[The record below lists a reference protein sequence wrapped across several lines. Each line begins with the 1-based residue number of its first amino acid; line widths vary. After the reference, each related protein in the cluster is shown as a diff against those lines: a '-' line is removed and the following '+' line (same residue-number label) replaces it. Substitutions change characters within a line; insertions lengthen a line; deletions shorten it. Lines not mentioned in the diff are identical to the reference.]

1 MDMDT
6 FEELFVAIVFTLNEM
21 SQNLDKVCNRDTS
34 DKVRSFLKLISSFPF
49 IVSLVITRNIF
60 DLTIDVTTLLQS
72 KTLGIVG
79 TLEMIKSLKN
89 VAMATRNNMDF
100 HHKSWYKIA
109 LYLADKVGSK
119 ETMRRCITKQTL

>member
-1 MDMDT
+1 MYVKPDRLIELQAWT
-6 FEELFVAIVFTLNEM
+6 KFEELFVAIFFTLNEM

-34 DKVRSFLKLISSFPF
+34 DKAHSFLKLISSFPF
-49 IVSLVITRNIF
+49 VSLVITRNVF

-72 KTLGIVG
+72 KTMDIVG

-89 VAMATRNNMDF
+89 VSMAIRNNVEF

-109 LYLADKVGSK
+109 
-119 ETMRRCITKQTL
+119 